1 MTNHTFDDLFDAPFT
16 FHLRPR
22 PLACELRPVWR
33 LHTLVLILGQCW
45 GGQASLEQ
53 LHVLNWA
60 ARTRE
65 SRLAFLDFLASR
77 RSPSDVIVR
86 YDPSLNRA
94 VHFAF
99 AEELIIR
106 REVQPTL
113 DGENAAASPPYRIHL
128 SPKGRELLKSI
139 HAMDDC
145 FEDLKQFLAA
155 IPEKV
160 TQKQVDMLFSWETN
174 P

>member
-1 MTNHTFDDLFDAPFT
+1 MTSLFGT
-16 FHLRPR
+16 TH
-22 PLACELRPVWR
+22 
-33 LHTLVLILGQCW
+33 
-45 GGQASLEQ
+45 
-53 LHVLNWA
+53 
-60 ARTRE
+60 
-65 SRLAFLDFLASR
+65 
-77 RSPSDVIVR
+77 
-86 YDPSLNRA
+86 LNRA

-155 IPEKV
+155 IPESHSEAGGYAFFRGDQPMTLRFRHLELRAV
-160 TQKQVDMLFSWETN
+160 TQEAILGTNIDFVDGLNVLAAPNFLGRVDMCHVSSLRTWLGGDAGAKSITSAD
-174 P
+174 